1 MWNISN
7 HFKFIKSSALNRF
20 FKLRITLNMRWEE
33 FSTVNTNSDI
43 VKIHSNT
50 FNHTILSTQA
60 ETCMSQRESSK
71 RTQLTS
77 HLQFHF
83 ILLREDSQKI
93 SLITP
98 IITKFL
104 NRIPIA
110 TSARLPSTHFEK
122 KTSNEIVPHLFYNPI
137 IKGKRVIA
145 GRREETKNH
154 YLFSKTL
161 IFSIIL
167 LYPVFLGY
175 IIIFFK

>member
-1 MWNISN
+1 
-7 HFKFIKSSALNRF
+7 
-20 FKLRITLNMRWEE
+20 
-33 FSTVNTNSDI
+33 
-43 VKIHSNT
+43 
-50 FNHTILSTQA
+50 
-60 ETCMSQRESSK
+60 MSQRKSSK

-137 IKGKRVIA
+137 NKGKRVIA

-175 IIIFFK
+175 IIIFLNRRHARRVGMKQKIKYLLYNVDIKTDSFFLYF